1 VLVPPVDHDCSLR
14 DIVVAMSNKI
24 AKLEHELAQI
34 KKAHIGP
41 KSERSKMPRPPS
53 KPVTAEERLAKRRA
67 QAADRAQTET
77 VRTEH
82 KVPAEERTCPS
93 CGNDKLKPIGEGRKT
108 TVYEFVPAR
117 FVRHEHV
124 QEVLRCR
131 CGDYVVTAPGA
142 PKVIEKGRYGASLLA
157 HLTVAKCADHLP
169 LYRLEK
175 DFARRGFPIARS
187 TMNDLLHRTSELT
200 KPLWQRLLEQI
211 RTRPIVG
218 ADETRLLM
226 QNDGSGKPKNGFVW
240 TFVAADEHGD
250 QDVAYVFAGGRS
262 GETPKRLLG
271 GTKGTL
277 IVDGYS
283 GYNVV
288 AEVSKRK
295 RAACHAHLRRYFHEA
310 LPTAPIAQQAIDL
323 ILGLYRV
330 EHDAKEQKIAGTKE
344 HLRLRRQRAGPI
356 REQLHQWL
364 LEQKTRHPPKS
375 PISAA
380 IRYALN
386 QWRELGRFLDDAR
399 VPLDNNASERSLRRV
414 ALGRKNY
421 LFVGDIEA
429 GASLAGLYTLVATCE
444 ARGINPFAYLS
455 DVIPRVQDHRKRRL
469 DELLPGPWARARA
482 SA

>member
-1 VLVPPVDHDCSLR
+1 VVVPPVDHECVLSG
-14 DIVVAMSNKI
+14 VVAELSNQL
-24 AKLEHELAQI
+24 AKVQHELAQL

-41 KSERSKMPRPPS
+41 KSERSKMPRVPTKSSTP
-53 KPVTAEERLAKRRA
+53 EERLAKRRA

-82 KVPAEERTCPS
+82 KVPPEQRTCPS
-93 CGNDKLKPIGEGRKT
+93 CGNAKLKPIGKGRMT
-108 TVYEFVPAR
+108 AVYEFVPAR
-117 FVRHEHV
+117 FIRHEHV
-124 QEVLRCR
+124 QEVLRCG

-142 PKVIEKGRYGASLLA
+142 PKVIEKGRYGSSLLA
-157 HLTVAKCADHLP
+157 HLAVAKCADHLP

-175 DFARRGFPIARS
+175 DFARRGFPLARS

-200 KPLWQRLLEQI
+200 QPLWKRLVEQI
-211 RTRPIVG
+211 RVRSIVG

-226 QNDGSGKPKNGFVW
+226 QNDGTGKPKNGFVW
-240 TFVAADEHGD
+240 TFVAPDEHGEH
-250 QDVAYVFAGGRS
+250 DVAYVFAGDRS
-262 GETPKRLLG
+262 GETPKKLLG

-277 IVDGYS
+277 MVDAYS

-295 RAACHAHLRRYFHEA
+295 RAACHAHLRRYFHES

-330 EHDAKEQKIAGTKE
+330 EHDAKEQQITGTKS

-356 REQLHQWL
+356 RDQLHAWL
-364 LEQKTRHPPKS
+364 LQQRPLHPPKS
-375 PISAA
+375 PIATA
-380 IRYALN
+380 IRYGLN

-421 LFVGDIEA
+421 LFVGDVDA
-429 GASLAGLYTLVATCE
+429 GMSIAGLYTLVATCE
-444 ARGINPFAYLS
+444 ARGVNPFAYLS
-455 DVIPRVQDHRKRRL
+455 DVIPRIQDHPKRRL
-469 DELLPGPWARARA
+469 DELLPGPWSRAQP

>member
-1 VLVPPVDHDCSLR
+1 MPPVDHDCSLR

-24 AKLEHELAQI
+24 AQLEHELGQL

-41 KSERSKMPRPPS
+41 KSERSKMPRVPTKPPT
-53 KPVTAEERLAKRRA
+53 PEERLAKRRA

-82 KVPAEERTCPS
+82 KVPVEERTCPS
-93 CGNDKLKPIGEGRKT
+93 CGNDKLKPIGKGRTT
-108 TVYEFVPAR
+108 TVFEFVPAR

-157 HLTVAKCADHLP
+157 HLAVAKCADHLP

-175 DFARRGFPIARS
+175 DFARRGFPLARS

-200 KPLWQRLLEQI
+200 QPVWQRLLDLI
-211 RTRPIVG
+211 RARPMVG

-226 QNDGSGKPKNGFVW
+226 QDDGTGEPKNGFVW
-240 TFVAADEHGD
+240 TFVADDEYGD
-250 QDVAYVFAGGRS
+250 QDVAYVFADGRS
-262 GETPKRLLG
+262 GETPKRVLA

-288 AEVSKRK
+288 AEVSSRK

-310 LPTAPIAQQAIDL
+310 LPTASIAQEAIDL

-330 EHDAKEQKIAGTKE
+330 EHDAKAQEITGTKK
-344 HLRLRRQRAGPI
+344 HLLLRRQRAGPI
-356 REQLHQWL
+356 RDQLHEWL
-364 LEQKTRHPPKS
+364 LVQKPRHPPKS
-375 PISAA
+375 PISTA

-421 LFVGDIEA
+421 LFVGDVEA
-429 GASLAGLYTLVATCE
+429 GKSIAGLYTLVATCE

-455 DVIPRVQDHRKRRL
+455 DIIPRVQDHPKRRL
-469 DELLPGPWARARA
+469 DELLPGPWSRARA
-482 SA
+482 